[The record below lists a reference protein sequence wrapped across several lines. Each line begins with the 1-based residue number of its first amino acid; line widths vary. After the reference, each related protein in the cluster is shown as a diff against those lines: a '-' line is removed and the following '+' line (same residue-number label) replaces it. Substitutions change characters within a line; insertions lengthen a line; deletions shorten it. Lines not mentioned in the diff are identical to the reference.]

1 MAQPD
6 MPLEEL
12 KVYMGSTPKPEDWE
26 QYWQTALEALNRWP
40 VQYTLEEDEG
50 FRVPGVVCSHL
61 WFTGLGGA
69 RIHAQLMKPT
79 AFPGKRPAVLLFHG
93 YEGHSHDYFEKLPF
107 AQSGIVVAAM
117 DTRGQAGLSEDN
129 LQTYGSTF
137 QGHIVRGIRE
147 KDPQKLFFRNVFL
160 DTVLL
165 ARIVSSLDFVDSGK
179 LASVGFSQG
188 GALSIACSA
197 LSGLMNRTVAG
208 YPFLSDFKRVV
219 ELGWSNRSYDELTS
233 YFKLEDPR
241 HLREDWF
248 YNKLGYIDVRFLAE
262 KLTAPVLFYTGYG
275 DRICPPSCQYS
286 VYNRIKAPKTHGI
299 YPEYGHEL
307 LPGSWQEILLW
318 LLNM

>member
-6 MPLEEL
+6 MTIDQLER
-12 KVYMGSTPKPEDWE
+12 YMGRTAKPQGWED
-26 QYWQTALEALNRWP
+26 YWKTAMAELDALP
-40 VQYTLEEDEG
+40 IQHTIEEDAT
-50 FRVPGVVCSHL
+50 FHVPGVRCSHL
-61 WFTGLGGA
+61 WFTGVGGA
-69 RIHAQLMKPT
+69 RIHAQLMVPT
-79 AFPGKRPAVLLFHG
+79 SFSGKRPAMLLFHG

-107 AQSGIVVAAM
+107 VQSGIVVAAM
-117 DTRGQAGLSEDN
+117 DTRGQAGLSQDN
-129 LQTYGSTF
+129 MITNGSTF

-147 KDPQKLFFRNVFL
+147 EDPQKLFFRNVYL

-165 ARIVSSLDFVDSGK
+165 ARIVASLDFVDRTRM
-179 LASVGFSQG
+179 ASVGFSQG

-197 LSGLMNRTVAG
+197 LSGMMARTVAG

-219 ELGWSNRSYDELTS
+219 ELGWPNRAYDELTS

-248 YNKLGYIDVRFLAE
+248 FQKLGYIDIRFMAE
-262 KLTAPVLFYTGYG
+262 KLTAPVIFYTGYA
-275 DRICPPSCQYS
+275 DKICPPSCQYA
-286 VYNRIKAPKTHGI
+286 VYNRISAPKEHRI

-318 LLNM
+318 LLQL